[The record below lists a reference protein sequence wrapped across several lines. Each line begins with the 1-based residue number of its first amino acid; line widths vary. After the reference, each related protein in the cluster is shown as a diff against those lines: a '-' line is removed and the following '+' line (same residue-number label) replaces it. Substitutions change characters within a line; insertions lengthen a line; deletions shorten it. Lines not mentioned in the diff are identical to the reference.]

1 MDLETAFAFLTDQP
15 KSTKVAVGVI
25 IVAVILIGGYVL
37 LISPAQATVE
47 ALRAKRETLQSEVTQ
62 SRALAANLAGFRQEA
77 AALRRRL
84 DAVRERLP
92 SEKEIPPLY
101 RTLSNLAFQSGLS
114 VSVFQPREPLPKDFY
129 SEVPITVSA
138 AVGYHQLGNFFERLA
153 RLPRIVNI
161 GDFKLTGIN
170 KPNGSMQAELTLLTY
185 TFKVEPVLPPA
196 GGGKR

>member
-138 AVGYHQLGNFFERLA
+138 EVGYHQLGNFFERLA

>member
-37 LISPAQATVE
+37 LISPAQSTVE

-138 AVGYHQLGNFFERLA
+138 EVGYHQLGNFFERLA

>member
-1 MDLETAFAFLTDQP
+1 MDLQAAFALLTDQP
-15 KSTKVAVGVI
+15 KSTRVALGVI
-25 IVAVILIGGYVL
+25 LVAVILGGGFFL
-37 LISPAQATVE
+37 LISPAQSAVD

-114 VSVFQPREPLPKDFY
+114 VAVFQPREPLPKDFY

-138 AVGYHQLGNFFERLA
+138 EVGYHQLGSFFERLA
-153 RLPRIVNI
+153 RLPRIVNV

-170 KPNGSMQAELTLLTY
+170 KPNGSMQAEMTLLTY
-185 TFKVEPVLPPA
+185 TFKVEPGPPPA